1 MFCSNYASVSKKYNH
16 YLGRAGHLAIM
27 AEFLIRGWNVAIPE
41 VDIGDDIFVV
51 QDDDG
56 TFRRVQVKT
65 STATVRKGGFSGKFS
80 VSIKNLK
87 NLSNVLVHYVFMARN
102 GEDWLKPLV
111 IRQDQLFAHYKN
123 EGLGSVAGGNITFY
137 FSYAAGRVL
146 CSGKDFT
153 NYVNAFV
160 DFPQLQH

>member
-1 MFCSNYASVSKKYNH
+1 
-16 YLGRAGHLAIM
+16 M

-51 QDDDG
+51 QDEDG

-65 STATVRKGGFSGKFS
+65 SSATLHRESFSGKFS
-80 VSIKNLK
+80 VSIRNLK
-87 NLSNVLVHYVFMARN
+87 NLSNVLVHYVFIVRN
-102 GEDWLKPLV
+102 GADWSKPLV
-111 IRQDQLFAHYKN
+111 IRQDLLWGHYKN

-137 FSYAAGRVL
+137 FSYAADKVT

-153 NYVNAFV
+153 HYLNAFD
-160 DFPQLQH
+160 DFPQLYH

>member
-1 MFCSNYASVSKKYNH
+1 MSKKYNQ

-51 QDDDG
+51 QDEEG

-65 STATVRKGGFSGKFS
+65 SSATTRRAGFSGKFS

-87 NLSNVLVHYVFMARN
+87 NLSNVLVHYVFIVRN
-102 GEDWLKPLV
+102 GPDWSKPLV
-111 IRQDQLFAHYKN
+111 IRQDQLLGHYKN

-153 NYVNAFV
+153 TYVNEFS